1 MSQLPL
7 PSDLKA
13 RILKEVKERPAP
25 TRKAEALRAAL
36 LIAASIGVALAIF
49 LVRGGVR
56 LTGRPAALIIG
67 TSLGTAVIAAVGAWF
82 ALGRRRSMLGRSS
95 LALLVVAVV
104 TPFALL
110 FWKVIWSAQFSGAT
124 DPWPER
130 VGFRCLKLTLLMGVP
145 PLLAILFAR
154 RRTDPTH
161 PRLAGLGA
169 GASVGLCVA
178 LFVDMWCP
186 VAYLPH
192 LLLGHILPIALLALL
207 GLLVGTLLLA
217 PKN

>member
-1 MSQLPL
+1 MSDMPL
-7 PSDLKA
+7 PSS
-13 RILKEVKERPAP
+13 LKERVLKGVLAKPAP
-25 TRKAEALRAAL
+25 TRRTEALRAAL
-36 LIAASIGVALAIF
+36 LIAGSIAIALAIF
-49 LVRGGVR
+49 FARGGLR
-56 LTGRPAALIIG
+56 LTGRPAALVLG

-82 ALGRRRSMLGRSS
+82 ALGRRSSMLGRSS
-95 LALLVVAVV
+95 LALSVAAVV
-104 TPFALL
+104 TPIALL
-110 FWKVIWSAQFSGAT
+110 FWKIVWSAQFPGGT

-161 PRLAGLGA
+161 PRIAGLGA

-192 LLLGHILPIALLALL
+192 LLLGHILPIALLGML
-207 GLLVGTLLLA
+207 GFLVGTLLLA
-217 PKN
+217 PKR